1 MRAGQ
6 FEGSKVMVEC
16 CALPTARCMAR
27 CAICTKLA
35 IMLIIGTM
43 AGITIAGGPFEEAIL
58 MAGLTFY
65 LRVCTFELERKPAV
79 INLRVVPTRWIM
91 A

>member
-1 MRAGQ
+1 MCASQ
-6 FEGSKVMVEC
+6 LESCKIMVEGC
-16 CALPTARCMAR
+16 LTPIAGVMAR
-27 CAICTKLA
+27 RAICAKLA
-35 IMLIIGTM
+35 VMLIIGTM
-43 AGITIAGGPFEEAIL
+43 AGITIAGSPFEEAIP